1 MPTFRTSSCKPIH
14 PSVTL
19 CVFTLLY
26 ALTAPLVEH
35 IPNPMIPGAWLALNM
50 IFPVLAGYFLGSL
63 PGGIAGIV
71 GTTLSALLW
80 GSPFD
85 AAAAIPHGIMGW
97 TAGKLGDSG
106 SPYPAAFAL
115 IAGHL
120 LNLLFYIR
128 IGLINADILANGSF
142 WLGLATETSLGI
154 ITIILI
160 ASFLKPWLYHR
171 A

>member
-63 PGGIAGIV
+63 V
-71 GTTLSALLW
+71 SD
-80 GSPFD
+80 FMK
-85 AAAAIPHGIMGW
+85 AADHWVIQAPR
-97 TAGKLGDSG
+97 TRQPL
-106 SPYPAAFAL
+106 P
-115 IAGHL
+115 
-120 LNLLFYIR
+120 
-128 IGLINADILANGSF
+128 
-142 WLGLATETSLGI
+142 
-154 ITIILI
+154 
-160 ASFLKPWLYHR
+160 
-171 A
+171 